1 MVSENRS
8 FLNATKEIL
17 ESIET
22 MAFYSF
28 RKKKTVM
35 CLAPP
40 AEIDKVI
47 GQKYNC
53 HVS

>member
-28 RKKKTVM
+28 RKKKNRDVFGT
-35 CLAPP
+35 A
-40 AEIDKVI
+40 
-47 GQKYNC
+47 
-53 HVS
+53 S